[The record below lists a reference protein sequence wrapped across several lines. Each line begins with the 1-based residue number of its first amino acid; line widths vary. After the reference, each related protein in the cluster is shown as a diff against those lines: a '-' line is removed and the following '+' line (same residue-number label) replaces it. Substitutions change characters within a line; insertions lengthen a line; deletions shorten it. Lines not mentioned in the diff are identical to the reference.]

1 MKFKLRYI
9 IVGLLLLIS
18 FNGKSQQSAVLFNSE
33 EPFKI
38 SINQFKLHQNFVN
51 ALYVDS
57 LKANNKYQIE
67 VTFEKDTLK
76 VKEVL
81 YLFDNE
87 FIHLY
92 TVDTN
97 GLHLTKMQPLL
108 TYDLPDNITET
119 SYTGKALPLVTENK
133 NDSTKNDTSYK
144 VPFENYYKLDDYTG
158 KIGCPFPI
166 KEDEL
171 AELKR
176 LIIAENL
183 EDNKLEKAKMTI
195 QEMDSACVLVEQTK
209 ELITLLEFEET
220 KLAFAKF
227 MYAFTFDL
235 ENYKEMSEV
244 FNFENSMD
252 ELNEFIKTREEKEEE
267 SDGKK

>member
-1 MKFKLRYI
+1 
-9 IVGLLLLIS
+9 LLIS

-33 EPFKI
+33 QPFKI
-38 SINQFKLHQNFVN
+38 SINQFKQHQNFVTT
-51 ALYVDS
+51 LYVDS

-67 VTFEKDTLK
+67 VSFEKDTLK
-76 VKEVL
+76 LKKTL
-81 YLFDNE
+81 YLFDND

-92 TVDTN
+92 NITKK
-97 GLHLTKMQPLL
+97 GIQLTKIRPEL
-108 TYDLPDNITET
+108 TYTLPEDILKI
-119 SYTGKALPLVTENK
+119 SYTGKALPLIADNK
-133 NDSTKNDTSYK
+133 NDSNETDTTYK

-166 KEDEL
+166 KDDEL

-183 EDNKLEKAKMTI
+183 EDSKLEKARTTI
-195 QEMDSACVLVEQTK
+195 QEMDSACVMVEQTK
-209 ELITLLEFEET
+209 ELIVLLEFEET

-227 MYAFTFDL
+227 MYAYTFDI
-235 ENYKEMSEV
+235 ENFEQMREV

-252 ELNEFIKTREEKEEE
+252 ELNAFIKTREEGEEKNE
-267 SDGKK
+267 DGK

>member
-1 MKFKLRYI
+1 MLIFFK
-9 IVGLLLLIS
+9 
-18 FNGKSQQSAVLFNSE
+18 GKSQQSAVLFNSE

-38 SINQFKLHQNFVN
+38 SINQFQQHQNFVTT
-51 ALYVDS
+51 LYVDS

-67 VTFEKDTLK
+67 VSFEKDTLK
-76 VKEVL
+76 INKVL
-81 YLFDNE
+81 YLFDNG

-92 TVDTN
+92 NVDTS
-97 GLHLTKMQPLL
+97 GLFLTKIQPIL
-108 TYDLPDNITET
+108 TCDLPKNTIKA
-119 SYTGKALPLVTENK
+119 SYTGKALPLIAENK
-133 NDSTKNDTSYK
+133 NDSNENDTTYK

-166 KEDEL
+166 KDDEL

-183 EDNKLEKAKMTI
+183 EDNKLEKAKTTI
-195 QEMDSACVLVEQTK
+195 QEMDSVCVMVEQTK
-209 ELITLLEFEET
+209 ELIVMLEFEET

-227 MYAFTFDL
+227 MYSYTFDL
-235 ENYKEMSEV
+235 ENYEQMREV

-252 ELNEFIKTREEKEEE
+252 ELKAYIKTREEEEE
-267 SDGKK
+267 KSENEK